1 MKKYTE
7 MTPQER
13 QAEYAAVKAKFEQLK
28 GMGLSLNM
36 ARGKPGKAQ
45 LDLAGGQ
52 PHGQR
57 LGNPGSGGLRGQAPV
72 PADPQHQ

>member
-36 ARGKPGKAQ
+36 ARGKPSKVQ
-45 LDLAGGQ
+45 LDLVT
-52 PHGQR
+52 PIF
-57 LGNPGSGGLRGQAPV
+57 GLLT
-72 PADPQHQ
+72 